1 MDLEPNRSIKNKKL
15 LMQSCALFGII
26 LIGFLTNMV
35 TNIGLAVISIT
46 GSVILLTISKKV
58 QKRYTR
64 K

>member
-1 MDLEPNRSIKNKKL
+1 
-15 LMQSCALFGII
+15 
-26 LIGFLTNMV
+26 MV